1 MNCILGYEC
10 AVESLVLE
18 AYQCSGSARRK
29 GDFLRWNRKAD
40 ETEVPQAGHIAW
52 VCYNPCLDKLLL
64 LDEKLCIF
72 IYQMLQAE
80 VMENEGEFLALGWS
94 ICVGLC
100 NRDAELR
107 IVTELAWSW
116 PETSFKSTWS
126 LARKEYLWE
135 QLQFGTSCSVFVS
148 TDAKLEEHHV
158 IPMGNAQPLTFQE
171 QQQLLVA

>member
-1 MNCILGYEC
+1 M
-10 AVESLVLE
+10 VLLWDE
-18 AYQCSGSARRK
+18 LHSWLWTCCWKSCSGGTSVFRPSQEKRRTSQVKQEGGWAWSSKAGQVAR
-29 GDFLRWNRKAD
+29 
-40 ETEVPQAGHIAW
+40 Q
-52 VCYNPCLDKLLL
+52 CYNPCLDKLLFL
-64 LDEKLCIF
+64 ERLCIF

-126 LARKEYLWE
+126 WLERNSCENSCDLAL
-135 QLQFGTSCSVFVS
+135 SCSVFVS

-158 IPMGNAQPLTFQE
+158 FPMLNH
-171 QQQLLVA
+171 